1 MQLKRRNENK
11 ILDLGTPQPCKPGLL
26 ANSRHR
32 EHVDLVA
39 GLWNSGIILITDIRT
54 FCYYGCCA
62 DTEIRWEESVFRQDN
77 KYFIVDDNYQR
88 LDVIDEKQESDFED

>member
-1 MQLKRRNENK
+1 MQLKRRNENR
-11 ILDLGTPQPCKPGLL
+11 ILDLGTPQPCKPGLH

-54 FCYYGCCA
+54 FYYYGCCA
-62 DTEIRWEESVFRQDN
+62 DTEIRWEESVFPQDN